1 MARQDTLDLEDKVR
15 LLRALAFQIHRK
27 RAAEEVLG
35 ELLEHESKGG
45 RRRAFRAGTDALA
58 ESGFMDAMKALGLIG
73 DEAALILEVVFG
85 ANDHRLLSN
94 ALTHL
99 ADYAEAGGQ

>member
-27 RAAEEVLG
+27 RPADEVLA

-45 RRRAFRAGTDALA
+45 RRRAFRAGTDTLS
-58 ESGFMDAMKALGLIG
+58 ESGFIEAMKALGLVG
-73 DEAALILEVVFG
+73 DEAALVLDVVHTS
-85 ANDHRLLSN
+85 NDHRLLSS
-94 ALTHL
+94 ALGKL